1 MGLIVEIATHL
12 TLALTTVPVVAFVM
26 LAFFGAHES
35 IWCTTDTTVR
45 QRAIPI
51 ELQGR
56 VGSVYML
63 ALMGGLVIG
72 AALGGAIARTWG
84 ITAPFWFAFVG
95 SLLILA
101 WIWRRL
107 DGIVAPK

>member
-1 MGLIVEIATHL
+1 
-12 TLALTTVPVVAFVM
+12 
-26 LAFFGAHES
+26 
-35 IWCTTDTTVR
+35 
-45 QRAIPI
+45 
-51 ELQGR
+51 
-56 VGSVYML
+56 
-63 ALMGGLVIG
+63 MGGLVIG